1 MTCWIRVLRIGA
13 GALSVEP
20 LPHLL
25 HAVPEL
31 PHPSGTASFRCHQVN
46 IVGQRE
52 ADEHSIVGRC
62 AILQRDPKY
71 LATVRLRDLERGVQV
86 KVQQLLNGSLFDS
99 LPGSQGAQRV
109 GELPV
114 MERWNQQARCAAQE
128 PVLPSNKQKCPL
140 A

>member
-1 MTCWIRVLRIGA
+1 MDAPCA
-13 GALSVEP
+13 

-31 PHPSGTASFRCHQVN
+31 RNPSGSASFRCHQVN

-52 ADEHSIVGRC
+52 ADIHGIIGRC
-62 AILQRDPKY
+62 AILQREPKY

-86 KVQQLLNGSLFDS
+86 KVEQLLGGSLFDS
-99 LPGSQGAQRV
+99 LPGSQDAQRV

-114 MERWNQQARCAAQE
+114 MERWDQQARGAAQ
-128 PVLPSNKQKCPL
+128 
-140 A
+140 